1 MAEWFFM
8 FFYRLS
14 LLDKSTAW
22 TVSSILPFYCLMF
35 TRLLNVSSF
44 SFTSTFKFLVVLSSD
59 CDSPTWFAP
68 SNCDPVSECVER
80 TVIQSRHTQT
90 HKKTADFRERCATE
104 FIYTWEMFVLL
115 SVFSAASTVFAS
127 RPGNVSPGGGVGSWD
142 LFHLPNLNSLKKK
155 KKKIWNSARNI
166 TEVEGLKKCKNHHW
180 RGRSKG
186 EKSVDSQN
194 DKPCLLPLQR
204 SLSLSLSLFLRIHT
218 VIVCRC
224 SAS

>member
-127 RPGNVSPGGGVGSWD
+127 RPGNVSPGGGGGSGGGVGGSRYRRRTARAQSANYQ
-142 LFHLPNLNSLKKK
+142 NLYSL
-155 KKKIWNSARNI
+155 
-166 TEVEGLKKCKNHHW
+166 EW
-180 RGRSKG
+180 RKG
-186 EKSVDSQN
+186 T
-194 DKPCLLPLQR
+194 P
-204 SLSLSLSLFLRIHT
+204 SLFTDSKT
-218 VIVCRC
+218 VSPPFSRTFYGSCKV
-224 SAS
+224 